1 MSVLACMLAAEEDE
15 IVEVGA
21 SPQPLVAWSGCQL
34 LDFDTG
40 KLVSLHCL
48 LTGDDYDY
56 ALALYEPVFVSVQPD
71 GRPGPLVLQLAL
83 DAQERLAM
91 LVEEQLELLAEE
103 LAASE
108 AFEEAAW
115 NEDGC
120 LDLLQQ
126 LVDLAQLAESQGQV
140 LLLWLL
146 REEDVFSSGEED

>member
-1 MSVLACMLAAEEDE
+1 MLAAEEDE
-15 IVEVGA
+15 IVEVGT

-34 LDFDTG
+34 LDFDTA
-40 KLVSLHCL
+40 KLVSVHCL

-71 GRPGPLVLQLAL
+71 GQSGPLVLQLVM

-91 LVEEQLELLAEE
+91 LAEEQLELLAEE

-108 AFEEAAW
+108 EFEEAGW
-115 NEDGC
+115 DEDGC

-126 LVDLAQLAESQGQV
+126 LADLAQLAESQGQV

-146 REEDVFSSGEED
+146 REEDLQGGGDD